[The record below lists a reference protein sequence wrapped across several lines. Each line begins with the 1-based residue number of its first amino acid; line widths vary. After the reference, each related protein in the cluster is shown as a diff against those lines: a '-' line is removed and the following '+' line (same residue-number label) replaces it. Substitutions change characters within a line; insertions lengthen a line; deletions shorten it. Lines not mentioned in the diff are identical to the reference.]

1 MGLAST
7 LQKLFEAA
15 TAFEKR
21 APQYQRIEQ
30 ERAELRDALV
40 EAGLVLSTLSES
52 RRNGE
57 AESRGKSEAR
67 SRRKGEAESSRTGT
81 TEPTGNGRRARAAQ
95 QAQQKEKTPVGRKRE
110 TLARPTKQPTSSP
123 KERA

>member
-1 MGLAST
+1 MELAST
-7 LQKLFEAA
+7 LHKLFQAA
-15 TAFEKR
+15 KAFEKR

-30 ERAELRDALV
+30 EREALRDALV

-57 AESRGKSEAR
+57 AESRQKD
-67 SRRKGEAESSRTGT
+67 KMESSRNGT
-81 TEPTGNGRRARAAQ
+81 TKSPASGKRSRGG
-95 QAQQKEKTPVGRKRE
+95 QKKT
-110 TLARPTKQPTSSP
+110 QPTISP